1 MRAVADVGSAGGG
14 IGAEGEE
21 LRLVVRA
28 AFVAAG
34 AGVASF
40 GIWHI
45 EVAFCLYGMGFKTKT
60 LAP

>member
-1 MRAVADVGSAGGG
+1 MRAVADVRRAGGG
-14 IGAEGEE
+14 IGAQGEE
-21 LRLVVRA
+21 SRFIVRA

-45 EVAFCLYGMGFKTKT
+45 EFAFSLSGTGFKTKT
-60 LAP
+60 LSL